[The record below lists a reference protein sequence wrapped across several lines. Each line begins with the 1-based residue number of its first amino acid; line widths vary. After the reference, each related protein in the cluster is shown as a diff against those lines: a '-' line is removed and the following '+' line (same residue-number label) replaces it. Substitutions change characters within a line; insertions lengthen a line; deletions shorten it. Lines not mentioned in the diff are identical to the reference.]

1 MPNYK
6 EYRLVCKYCGQ
17 TFIGSFPWT
26 KYCSHQCASKAIKEN
41 LKLARI
47 EEDSEAVKEQ
57 RREALSKKEFVSLSE
72 AARLLDISRPTL
84 YKKIEDEGIEVVD
97 LGPRTKRIRVADLL
111 ATSGKS
117 TPSDQP
123 FPKIQKPKEGYV
135 SVPEALEAFNMTRGH
150 LYRWTKDTDIQSIT
164 YKGKAYYKLSELEAI
179 ILPNLQE
186 EISDWYTVEEIM
198 QKFGLSKQYVYDL
211 VSELQIPKRRRG
223 KNILISRFD
232 WDRARGLEGTELD
245 IYYTLTQISKK
256 YNARKNDIM
265 AYARR
270 WNVPTMLK
278 DKLRLYQKEGIDHMF
293 DMINK
298 NKLCQQPK

>member
-26 KYCSHQCASKAIKEN
+26 KYCSHQCGSKAIKEN

-47 EEDSEAVKEQ
+47 AEDSEAVMEQ

-117 TPSDQP
+117 APSDQP
-123 FPKIQKPKEGYV
+123 FPQIGKPKGDYV
-135 SVPEALEAFNMTRGH
+135 SVQEAMEAFGMNRAH
-150 LYRWTKDTDIQSIT
+150 LYRWTKDTDIQSVT
-164 YKGKAYYKLSELEAI
+164 YKGKAYYKLSELKAI

-223 KNILISRFD
+223 KNSLISRFD

-245 IYYTLTQISKK
+245 MYYTLTQISKK
-256 YNARKNDIM
+256 YNCRKNDIM